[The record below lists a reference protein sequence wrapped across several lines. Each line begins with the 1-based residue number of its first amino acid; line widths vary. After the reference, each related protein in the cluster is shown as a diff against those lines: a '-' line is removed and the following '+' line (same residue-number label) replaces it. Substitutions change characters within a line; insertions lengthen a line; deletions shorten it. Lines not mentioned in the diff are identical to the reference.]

1 MEPFKIALETLM
13 RGKQDWEHTD
23 YLNNKGRAFSFPKS
37 RENSFSQGS
46 HTDFLNSSESV
57 FIHAGFFF
65 FFLKACIYLVI
76 KFQILKHSQAQ
87 SDKSSLWTLA

>member
-1 MEPFKIALETLM
+1 MSNLDLVRDNKIHFFFFKKRRLLEPFKIAPETLM

-37 RENSFSQGS
+37 RENSFLFSQGS

-65 FFLKACIYLVI
+65 FF
-76 KFQILKHSQAQ
+76 F
-87 SDKSSLWTLA
+87 